1 MLECRFYLTEKERLG
16 RSGYAVGLSAIS
28 LLASS
33 RSKIPVPKSRPRSKI
48 PAPKSRPR
56 SQIPLPKDAAPIPN
70 AFLGDEEWGMGTGNP
85 VKTRQCNMQ

>member
-33 RSKIPVPKSRPRSKI
+33 RSKIPVPKSRPRSQI
-48 PAPKSRPR
+48 PLPLPNPVPAPKSR
-56 SQIPLPKDAAPIPN
+56 SQRMPLQS
-70 AFLGDEEWGMGTGNP
+70 LT
-85 VKTRQCNMQ
+85 QSLSQ

>member
-33 RSKIPVPKSRPRSKI
+33 RSKI

-70 AFLGDEEWGMGTGNP
+70 AFLGDEEWGMGTRNGEWGRGMGTGNP
-85 VKTRQCNMQ
+85 VKTRHCNMQ

>member
-33 RSKIPVPKSRPRSKI
+33 RSKIPVPKSRPRS
-48 PAPKSRPR
+48 
-56 SQIPLPKDAAPIPN
+56 QIPLPKDAAPIPN
-70 AFLGDEEWGMGTGNP
+70 AFLGDEEWGMGTRNGEWGRGMGNGDGEWG
-85 VKTRQCNMQ
+85 RGIL